1 MVEHM
6 SNLATRM
13 RPQKIEDVI
22 GQEHLTAPD
31 KILGR
36 MVSAKQMSSII
47 LYGPPGT
54 GKTSMASALSGSL
67 NIPFEYF
74 NASTDDKKKLQAIAK
89 EAESKGQLI
98 LLLDEIHRLDKPK
111 QDFLLPYTENGQII
125 LVGATTEN
133 PYISINPAIRSRA
146 TLLEIK
152 SVNPQDIVN
161 LIKKASQTD
170 EILKNFTITI
180 SDESLNFLANNVDGD
195 VRKALNSF
203 ELAVLSTPNDKNT
216 VSISTETLEEILQR
230 KSLPGDKDGDEHY
243 NLLSALQKSI
253 RGSDVNAALHYLGRL
268 ILSGDLVAICRRLS
282 IIAFE
287 DIGLANPTAIILA
300 KDAIDVARE
309 TGFPEARI
317 PLATATVELALSP
330 KSNNAYMALDKAIAD
345 IQNPQIDL
353 TIPMHVRDAHYKG
366 ASKMGV
372 VGYMYPHDFNL
383 HYTPQQYAP
392 NDLKHVQYLNTENLT
407 TEHEKQLVERAVTI
421 TKLNGDA

>member
-1 MVEHM
+1 M

-36 MVSAKQMSSII
+36 MVAAKQMSSII

-74 NASTDDKKKLQAIAK
+74 NASTDDKKKLQTIAK
-89 EAESKGQLI
+89 EAEKQPVI

-152 SVNPQDIVN
+152 SVTADAIADLLEQSLTKDSVLKDYNVN
-161 LIKKASQTD
+161 VSRDTLLFI
-170 EILKNFTITI
+170 
-180 SDESLNFLANNVDGD
+180 ANNTDGD

-203 ELAVLSTPNDKNT
+203 ELAILSTPADRDT
-216 VSISTETLEEILQR
+216 VTITTQVMEEILQ
-230 KSLPGDKDGDEHY
+230 KKVLAGDKDGSEHY
-243 NLLSALQKSI
+243 NLLSAFQKSI
-253 RGSDVNAALHYLGRL
+253 RGSDVNASLHYLARL
-268 ILSGDLVAICRRLS
+268 ILSGDLIGICRRLS

-287 DIGLANPTAIILA
+287 DIGLANPTAVTLT
-300 KDAIDVARE
+300 KNAIDVARD

-317 PLATATVELALSP
+317 PLAMAVVELALSP
-330 KSNNAYMALDKAIAD
+330 KSNNAYMALERAIAD
-345 IQNPQIDL
+345 INDPEIDT
-353 TIPMHVRDAHYKG
+353 TIPAHLRDAHYKG
-366 ASKMGV
+366 ADKMGV
-372 VGYMYPHDFNL
+372 VGYLYPHDYNA
-383 HYTPQQYAP
+383 HYTPQQYLPASLT
-392 NDLKHVQYLNTENLT
+392 NAFYLDTENLT
-407 TEHEKQLVERAVTI
+407 TTHEHELIDRARMI
-421 TKLNGDA
+421 ADLNRGA

>member
-1 MVEHM
+1 
-6 SNLATRM
+6 M

-22 GQEHLTAPD
+22 GQEHLTSPD

-36 MVSAKQMSSII
+36 MVAAKQMSSII

-74 NASTDDKKKLQAIAK
+74 NASTDDKKKLQTIAK
-89 EAESKGQLI
+89 EAEKQPVI

-152 SVNPQDIVN
+152 SVTAEAIADLLEQSLTKDSV
-161 LIKKASQTD
+161 
-170 EILKNFTITI
+170 LKDYKVDVSRDTLLFI
-180 SDESLNFLANNVDGD
+180 ANNTDGD

-203 ELAVLSTPNDKNT
+203 ELAILSTPADQDT
-216 VSISTETLEEILQR
+216 VTITTQVMEEILQ
-230 KSLPGDKDGDEHY
+230 KKVLADDKDGSEHY
-243 NLLSALQKSI
+243 NLLSAFQKSI
-253 RGSDVNAALHYLGRL
+253 RGSDVNASLHYLARL
-268 ILSGDLVAICRRLS
+268 ILSGDLIGICRRLS

-287 DIGLANPTAIILA
+287 DIGLANQTAVTLT
-300 KDAIDVARE
+300 KNAIDVARD

-317 PLATATVELALSP
+317 PLAMAVVELALSP
-330 KSNNAYMALDKAIAD
+330 KSNNAYMALDRAIAD
-345 IQNPQIDL
+345 INDPEIDT
-353 TIPMHVRDAHYKG
+353 TIPLHLRDAHYKG
-366 ASKMGV
+366 ADKMGV
-372 VGYMYPHDFNL
+372 IGYSYPHDYNA
-383 HYTPQQYAP
+383 HYTPQQYLPASLT
-392 NDLKHVQYLNTENLT
+392 NAFYLDTENLT
-407 TEHEKQLVERAVTI
+407 TAHEIELVDRARMI
-421 TKLNGDA
+421 ADLNKGATK

>member
-1 MVEHM
+1 
-6 SNLATRM
+6 M

-36 MVSAKQMSSII
+36 MVAAKQMSSII

-74 NASTDDKKKLQAIAK
+74 NASTDDKKKLQTIAK
-89 EAESKGQLI
+89 KAEKQPVI

-152 SVNPQDIVN
+152 SVTAEAIADLLEQSLTKDSV
-161 LIKKASQTD
+161 
-170 EILKNFTITI
+170 LKDYKVDVSRDTLLFI
-180 SDESLNFLANNVDGD
+180 ANNTDGD

-203 ELAVLSTPNDKNT
+203 ELAILSTPADQDT
-216 VSISTETLEEILQR
+216 VTITTQVMEEILQ
-230 KSLPGDKDGDEHY
+230 KKVLAGDKDGSEHY
-243 NLLSALQKSI
+243 NLLSAFQKSI
-253 RGSDVNAALHYLGRL
+253 RGSDVNASLHYLARL
-268 ILSGDLVAICRRLS
+268 ILSGDLIGICRRLS

-287 DIGLANPTAIILA
+287 DIGLANPTAVTLT
-300 KDAIDVARE
+300 KNAIDVARD

-317 PLATATVELALSP
+317 PLAMAVVELALSP
-330 KSNNAYMALDKAIAD
+330 KSNNAYMALDRAIAD
-345 IQNPQIDL
+345 INDPEIDT
-353 TIPMHVRDAHYKG
+353 TIPLHLRDAHYKG
-366 ASKMGV
+366 ADKMGV
-372 VGYMYPHDFNL
+372 IGYSYPHDYNA
-383 HYTPQQYAP
+383 HYTPQQYLPASLT
-392 NDLKHVQYLNTENLT
+392 NAFYLDTENLT
-407 TEHEKQLVERAVTI
+407 TAHEIELVDRARMI
-421 TKLNGDA
+421 ADLNKGATK

>member
-1 MVEHM
+1 M

-36 MVSAKQMSSII
+36 MVAAKQMSSII

-74 NASTDDKKKLQAIAK
+74 NASTDDKKKLQTIAK
-89 EAESKGQLI
+89 EAEKQPVI

-152 SVNPQDIVN
+152 SVTADAIAN
-161 LIKKASQTD
+161 LLEQSLTKDSV
-170 EILKNFTITI
+170 LKDYKVDVSRDTLLFI
-180 SDESLNFLANNVDGD
+180 ANNTDGD

-203 ELAVLSTPNDKNT
+203 ELAILSTPADQDT
-216 VSISTETLEEILQR
+216 VTITTQVMEEILQ
-230 KSLPGDKDGDEHY
+230 KKVLAGDKDGSEHY
-243 NLLSALQKSI
+243 NLLSAFQKSI
-253 RGSDVNAALHYLGRL
+253 RGSDVNASLHYLARL
-268 ILSGDLVAICRRLS
+268 ILSGDLIGICRRLS

-287 DIGLANPTAIILA
+287 DIGLANPTAVTLT
-300 KDAIDVARE
+300 KNAIDVARD

-317 PLATATVELALSP
+317 PLAMAVVELALSP
-330 KSNNAYMALDKAIAD
+330 KSNNAYMALDRAIAD
-345 IQNPQIDL
+345 INDPEIDT
-353 TIPMHVRDAHYKG
+353 TIPMHLRDAHYKG
-366 ASKMGV
+366 ADKMGV
-372 VGYMYPHDFNL
+372 VGYAYPHDYNA
-383 HYTPQQYAP
+383 HYTPQQYLPASLT
-392 NDLKHVQYLNTENLT
+392 NAFYLDTENLT
-407 TEHEKQLVERAVTI
+407 TTHEHELVDRARMI
-421 TKLNGDA
+421 ADLNKGATK

>member
-1 MVEHM
+1 M

-36 MVSAKQMSSII
+36 MVAAKQMSSII

-74 NASTDDKKKLQAIAK
+74 NASTDDKKKLQTIAK
-89 EAESKGQLI
+89 EAEKQPVI

-152 SVNPQDIVN
+152 SVTADAIAN
-161 LIKKASQTD
+161 LLEQSLTKDSV
-170 EILKNFTITI
+170 LKDYKVDVSRDTLLFI
-180 SDESLNFLANNVDGD
+180 ANNTDGD

-203 ELAVLSTPNDKNT
+203 ELAILSTPADQDT
-216 VSISTETLEEILQR
+216 VTITTQVMEEILQ
-230 KSLPGDKDGDEHY
+230 KKVLAGDKDGSEHY
-243 NLLSALQKSI
+243 NLLSAFQKSI
-253 RGSDVNAALHYLGRL
+253 RGSDVNASLHYLARL
-268 ILSGDLVAICRRLS
+268 ILSGDLIGICRRLS

-287 DIGLANPTAIILA
+287 DIGLANPTAVTLT
-300 KDAIDVARE
+300 KNTIDVARD

-317 PLATATVELALSP
+317 PLAMAVVELALSP
-330 KSNNAYMALDKAIAD
+330 KSNNAYMALDRAIAD
-345 IQNPQIDL
+345 INDPEIDT
-353 TIPMHVRDAHYKG
+353 TIPMHLRDAHYKG
-366 ASKMGV
+366 ADKMGV
-372 VGYMYPHDFNL
+372 VGYAYPHDYNA
-383 HYTPQQYAP
+383 HYTPQQYLPASLT
-392 NDLKHVQYLNTENLT
+392 NAFYLDTENLT
-407 TEHEKQLVERAVTI
+407 TTHEHELVDRARMI
-421 TKLNGDA
+421 ADLNRGAQK

>member
-1 MVEHM
+1 M

-36 MVSAKQMSSII
+36 MVAAKQMSSII

-74 NASTDDKKKLQAIAK
+74 NASTDDKKKLQTIAK
-89 EAESKGQLI
+89 KAEKQPVI

-152 SVNPQDIVN
+152 SVTAEAIADLLEQSLTKDSVLKDYNVN
-161 LIKKASQTD
+161 ASRDTLLF
-170 EILKNFTITI
+170 I
-180 SDESLNFLANNVDGD
+180 ANNTDGD

-203 ELAVLSTPNDKNT
+203 ELAILSTPANQDT
-216 VSISTETLEEILQR
+216 VTITTQVMEEILQ
-230 KSLPGDKDGDEHY
+230 KKVLAGDKDGSEHY
-243 NLLSALQKSI
+243 NLLSAFQKSI
-253 RGSDVNAALHYLGRL
+253 RGSDVNASLHYLARL
-268 ILSGDLVAICRRLS
+268 ILSGDLMGICRRLS

-287 DIGLANPTAIILA
+287 DIGLANPTAVTLT
-300 KDAIDVARE
+300 KNAIDVARD

-317 PLATATVELALSP
+317 PLAMAVVELALSP
-330 KSNNAYMALDKAIAD
+330 KSNNAYMALDRAIAD
-345 IQNPQIDL
+345 INDPEIDT
-353 TIPMHVRDAHYKG
+353 TIPAHLRDAHYKG
-366 ASKMGV
+366 ADKMGV
-372 VGYMYPHDFNL
+372 VGYNYPHDFNA
-383 HYTPQQYAP
+383 HYTPQQYLPTSLTNAF
-392 NDLKHVQYLNTENLT
+392 YLDTENLT
-407 TEHEKQLVERAVTI
+407 TTHEHELIDRAHMIADLNRGT
-421 TKLNGDA
+421 TK

>member
-1 MVEHM
+1 
-6 SNLATRM
+6 M

-36 MVSAKQMSSII
+36 MVAAKQMSSII

-74 NASTDDKKKLQAIAK
+74 NASTDDKKKLQTIAK
-89 EAESKGQLI
+89 EAEKQPVI

-152 SVNPQDIVN
+152 SVTAEAIADLLEQSLTKDSVLKDYNVN
-161 LIKKASQTD
+161 VSRDTLLFI
-170 EILKNFTITI
+170 
-180 SDESLNFLANNVDGD
+180 ANNTDGD

-203 ELAVLSTPNDKNT
+203 ELAILSTPIDQDT
-216 VSISTETLEEILQR
+216 VTITTQVMEEILQ
-230 KSLPGDKDGDEHY
+230 KKALAGDKDGSEHY
-243 NLLSALQKSI
+243 NLLSAFQKSI
-253 RGSDVNAALHYLGRL
+253 RGSDVNASLHYLARL
-268 ILSGDLVAICRRLS
+268 ILSGDLIGICRRLS

-287 DIGLANPTAIILA
+287 DIGLANPTAVTLT
-300 KDAIDVARE
+300 KNAIDVARD

-317 PLATATVELALSP
+317 PLAMAVVELALSP
-330 KSNNAYMALDKAIAD
+330 KSNNAYMALDRAIAD
-345 IQNPQIDL
+345 INDPEIDT
-353 TIPMHVRDAHYKG
+353 TIPAHLRDAHYKG
-366 ASKMGV
+366 ADKMGV
-372 VGYMYPHDFNL
+372 VGYNYPHDFNA
-383 HYTPQQYAP
+383 HYTPQQYLPASLT
-392 NDLKHVQYLNTENLT
+392 NAFYLDTENLT
-407 TEHEKQLVERAVTI
+407 TTHEHELVDRARMI
-421 TKLNGDA
+421 ADLNKGTQQ

>member
-1 MVEHM
+1 M

-36 MVSAKQMSSII
+36 MVAAKQMSSII

-74 NASTDDKKKLQAIAK
+74 NASTDDKKKLQTIAK
-89 EAESKGQLI
+89 EAEKQPVI

-152 SVNPQDIVN
+152 SVTAEAIADLLEQSLTKDSV
-161 LIKKASQTD
+161 
-170 EILKNFTITI
+170 LKDYKVDVSRDTLLFI
-180 SDESLNFLANNVDGD
+180 ANNTDGD

-203 ELAVLSTPNDKNT
+203 ELAILSTPADQDT
-216 VSISTETLEEILQR
+216 VTITTQVMEEILQ
-230 KSLPGDKDGDEHY
+230 KKVLAGDKDGSEHY
-243 NLLSALQKSI
+243 NLLSAFQKSI
-253 RGSDVNAALHYLGRL
+253 RGSDVNASLHYLARL
-268 ILSGDLVAICRRLS
+268 ILSGDLIGICRRLS

-287 DIGLANPTAIILA
+287 DIGLANPTAVTLT
-300 KDAIDVARE
+300 KNAIDVARD

-317 PLATATVELALSP
+317 PLAMAVVELALSP
-330 KSNNAYMALDKAIAD
+330 KSNNAYMALDRAIAD
-345 IQNPQIDL
+345 INDPEIDT
-353 TIPMHVRDAHYKG
+353 TIPAHLRDAHYKG
-366 ASKMGV
+366 ADKMGV
-372 VGYMYPHDFNL
+372 VGYSYPHDYNA
-383 HYTPQQYAP
+383 HYTPQQYLPVSLTNAF
-392 NDLKHVQYLNTENLT
+392 YLDTENLT
-407 TEHEKQLVERAVTI
+407 TTHEHELVDRARMI
-421 TKLNGDA
+421 ADLNRGATK

>member
-1 MVEHM
+1 MHL
-6 SNLATRM
+6 LATRM

-36 MVSAKQMSSII
+36 MVAAKQMSSII

-74 NASTDDKKKLQAIAK
+74 NASTDDKKKLQTIAK
-89 EAESKGQLI
+89 EAEKQPVI

-152 SVNPQDIVN
+152 SVTAEAIADLLEQSLTKDSV
-161 LIKKASQTD
+161 
-170 EILKNFTITI
+170 LKDYKVDVSRDTLLFI
-180 SDESLNFLANNVDGD
+180 ANNTDGD

-203 ELAVLSTPNDKNT
+203 ELAILSTPADQDT
-216 VSISTETLEEILQR
+216 VTITTQVMEEILQ
-230 KSLPGDKDGDEHY
+230 KKVLAGDKDGSEHY
-243 NLLSALQKSI
+243 NLLSAFQKSI
-253 RGSDVNAALHYLGRL
+253 RGSDVNASLHYLARL
-268 ILSGDLVAICRRLS
+268 ILSGDLIGICRRLS

-287 DIGLANPTAIILA
+287 DIGLANPTAVTLT
-300 KDAIDVARE
+300 KNAIDVARD

-317 PLATATVELALSP
+317 PLAMAVVELALSP
-330 KSNNAYMALDKAIAD
+330 KSNNAYMALDRAIAD
-345 IQNPQIDL
+345 INNPEIDT
-353 TIPMHVRDAHYKG
+353 TIPLHLRDAHYKG
-366 ASKMGV
+366 TDKMGV
-372 VGYMYPHDFNL
+372 VGYNYPHDFNA
-383 HYTPQQYAP
+383 HYTPQQYLPASLT
-392 NDLKHVQYLNTENLT
+392 NAFYLDTENLT
-407 TEHEKQLVERAVTI
+407 TTHEHELVDRARMI
-421 TKLNGDA
+421 ADLNRGATK

>member
-1 MVEHM
+1 MHL
-6 SNLATRM
+6 LATRM

-36 MVSAKQMSSII
+36 MVAAKQMSSII

-74 NASTDDKKKLQAIAK
+74 NASTDDKKKLQTIAK
-89 EAESKGQLI
+89 EAEKQPVI

-152 SVNPQDIVN
+152 SVTANAIADLLEQSLTKDSVLKDYNVN
-161 LIKKASQTD
+161 VSRDTLLFI
-170 EILKNFTITI
+170 
-180 SDESLNFLANNVDGD
+180 ANNTDGD

-203 ELAVLSTPNDKNT
+203 ELAILSTPLDQDT
-216 VSISTETLEEILQR
+216 VTITTQVMEEILQ
-230 KSLPGDKDGDEHY
+230 KKVLAGDKDGNEHY
-243 NLLSALQKSI
+243 NLLSAFQKSI
-253 RGSDVNAALHYLGRL
+253 RGSDVNASLHYLARL
-268 ILSGDLVAICRRLS
+268 ILSGDLIGICRRLS

-287 DIGLANPTAIILA
+287 DIGLANPTAVTLT
-300 KDAIDVARE
+300 KNAIDVARD

-317 PLATATVELALSP
+317 PLAMAVVELALSP
-330 KSNNAYMALDKAIAD
+330 KSNNAYMALDRAIAD
-345 IQNPQIDL
+345 INDPEIDT
-353 TIPMHVRDAHYKG
+353 TIPPHLRDAHYKG
-366 ASKMGV
+366 ADKMGV
-372 VGYMYPHDFNL
+372 VGYNYPHDYNA
-383 HYTPQQYAP
+383 HYTPQQYLPASLT
-392 NDLKHVQYLNTENLT
+392 NAFYLDTENLT
-407 TEHEKQLVERAVTI
+407 TTHEHELVDRARMIADLNKGTKQ
-421 TKLNGDA
+421 

>member
-1 MVEHM
+1 M

-36 MVSAKQMSSII
+36 MVAAKQMSSII

-74 NASTDDKKKLQAIAK
+74 NASTDDKKKLQTIAK
-89 EAESKGQLI
+89 KAEKQPVI

-152 SVNPQDIVN
+152 SVTAEAIADLLEQSLTKDSVLKDYNVN
-161 LIKKASQTD
+161 VSRDTLLFI
-170 EILKNFTITI
+170 
-180 SDESLNFLANNVDGD
+180 ANNTDGD

-203 ELAVLSTPNDKNT
+203 ELAILSTPADQDT
-216 VSISTETLEEILQR
+216 VTITTQVMEEILQ
-230 KSLPGDKDGDEHY
+230 KKVLAGDKDGSEHY
-243 NLLSALQKSI
+243 NLLSAFQKSI
-253 RGSDVNAALHYLGRL
+253 RGSDVNASLHYLARL
-268 ILSGDLVAICRRLS
+268 ILSGDLIGICRRLS

-287 DIGLANPTAIILA
+287 DIGLANPTAVTLT
-300 KDAIDVARE
+300 KNAIDVARD

-317 PLATATVELALSP
+317 PLAMAVVELALSP
-330 KSNNAYMALDKAIAD
+330 KSNNAYMALDRAIAD
-345 IQNPQIDL
+345 INDPEIDT
-353 TIPMHVRDAHYKG
+353 TIPAHLRDAHYKG
-366 ASKMGV
+366 ADKMGV
-372 VGYMYPHDFNL
+372 VGYNYPHDFNA
-383 HYTPQQYAP
+383 HYTPQQYLPTSLTNAF
-392 NDLKHVQYLNTENLT
+392 YLDTENLT
-407 TEHEKQLVERAVTI
+407 TTHEHELIDRARMI
-421 TKLNGDA
+421 ADLNRGATK

>member
-1 MVEHM
+1 M

-36 MVSAKQMSSII
+36 MVAAKQMSSII

-74 NASTDDKKKLQAIAK
+74 NASTDDKKKLQTIAK
-89 EAESKGQLI
+89 EAEKQPVI

-152 SVNPQDIVN
+152 SVTADAIADLLEQSLTKDSV
-161 LIKKASQTD
+161 
-170 EILKNFTITI
+170 LKDYKVDVSRDTLLFI
-180 SDESLNFLANNVDGD
+180 ANNTDGD

-203 ELAVLSTPNDKNT
+203 ELAILSTPADQDT
-216 VSISTETLEEILQR
+216 VTITTQVMEEILQ
-230 KSLPGDKDGDEHY
+230 KKVLAGDKDGSEHY
-243 NLLSALQKSI
+243 NLLSAFQKSI
-253 RGSDVNAALHYLGRL
+253 RGSDVNASLHYLARL
-268 ILSGDLVAICRRLS
+268 ILSGDLIGICRRLS

-287 DIGLANPTAIILA
+287 DIGLANPTAVTLT
-300 KDAIDVARE
+300 KNAIDVARD

-317 PLATATVELALSP
+317 PLAMAVVELALSP
-330 KSNNAYMALDKAIAD
+330 KSNNAYMALDHAIAD
-345 IQNPQIDL
+345 INDPEIDT
-353 TIPMHVRDAHYKG
+353 TIPPHLRDAHYKG
-366 ASKMGV
+366 ADKMDV
-372 VGYMYPHDFNL
+372 VGYNYPHDFNA
-383 HYTPQQYAP
+383 HYTPQQYLPTSLTNAF
-392 NDLKHVQYLNTENLT
+392 YLDTENLT
-407 TEHEKQLVERAVTI
+407 TTHEHELVDRARMIADLNRGT
-421 TKLNGDA
+421 TK

>member
-1 MVEHM
+1 M

-36 MVSAKQMSSII
+36 MVAAKQMSSII

-74 NASTDDKKKLQAIAK
+74 NASTDDKKKLQTIAK
-89 EAESKGQLI
+89 EAEKQPVI

-152 SVNPQDIVN
+152 SVTAEAIADLLEQSLTKDSVLKDYNVN
-161 LIKKASQTD
+161 VSRDTLLFI
-170 EILKNFTITI
+170 
-180 SDESLNFLANNVDGD
+180 ANNTDGD

-203 ELAVLSTPNDKNT
+203 ELAILSTPADQDT
-216 VSISTETLEEILQR
+216 VTITTQVMEEILQ
-230 KSLPGDKDGDEHY
+230 KKVLAGDKDGSEHY
-243 NLLSALQKSI
+243 NLLSAFQKSI
-253 RGSDVNAALHYLGRL
+253 RGSDVNASLHYLARL
-268 ILSGDLVAICRRLS
+268 ILSGDLIGICRRLS

-287 DIGLANPTAIILA
+287 DIGLANPTAVTLT
-300 KDAIDVARE
+300 KNAIDVARD

-317 PLATATVELALSP
+317 PLAMAVVELALSP
-330 KSNNAYMALDKAIAD
+330 KSNNAYMALDRAIAD
-345 IQNPQIDL
+345 INDPEIDT
-353 TIPMHVRDAHYKG
+353 TIPAHLRDAHYKG
-366 ASKMGV
+366 ADKMGV
-372 VGYMYPHDFNL
+372 VGYSYPHDYNA
-383 HYTPQQYAP
+383 HYTPQQYLPASLT
-392 NDLKHVQYLNTENLT
+392 NAFYLDTENLT
-407 TEHEKQLVERAVTI
+407 TTHEHELVDRARI
-421 TKLNGDA
+421 IADLNKGS

>member
-1 MVEHM
+1 M

-36 MVSAKQMSSII
+36 MVAAKQMSSII

-74 NASTDDKKKLQAIAK
+74 NASTDDKKKLQTIAK
-89 EAESKGQLI
+89 EAEKQPVI

-152 SVNPQDIVN
+152 SVTAEAIADLLEQSLTKDSV
-161 LIKKASQTD
+161 
-170 EILKNFTITI
+170 LKDYKVDVSRDTLLFI
-180 SDESLNFLANNVDGD
+180 ANNTDGD

-203 ELAVLSTPNDKNT
+203 ELAILSTPANQDT
-216 VSISTETLEEILQR
+216 VTITTQVMEEILQ
-230 KSLPGDKDGDEHY
+230 KKVLAGDKDGSEHY
-243 NLLSALQKSI
+243 NLLSAFQKSI
-253 RGSDVNAALHYLGRL
+253 RGSDVNAALHYLARL
-268 ILSGDLVAICRRLS
+268 ILSGDLIGICRRLS
-282 IIAFE
+282 ICAFE
-287 DIGLANPTAIILA
+287 DIGLANPTAVTLT
-300 KDAIDVARE
+300 KNAIDVARD

-317 PLATATVELALSP
+317 PLAMAVVELALSP
-330 KSNNAYMALDKAIAD
+330 KSNNAYMALDRAIAD
-345 IQNPQIDL
+345 INDPEIDT
-353 TIPMHVRDAHYKG
+353 TIPAHLRDAHYKG
-366 ASKMGV
+366 ADKMGV
-372 VGYMYPHDFNL
+372 VGYNYPHDFNA
-383 HYTPQQYAP
+383 HYTPQQYLPTSLTNAF
-392 NDLKHVQYLNTENLT
+392 YLDTENLT
-407 TEHEKQLVERAVTI
+407 TSHEHELVDRARMI
-421 TKLNGDA
+421 ADLNKGTQQ

>member
-1 MVEHM
+1 M

-36 MVSAKQMSSII
+36 MVAAKQMSSII

-74 NASTDDKKKLQAIAK
+74 NASTDDKKKLQTIAK
-89 EAESKGQLI
+89 EAEKQPVI

-152 SVNPQDIVN
+152 SVTADAIAN
-161 LIKKASQTD
+161 LLEQSLTKDSV
-170 EILKNFTITI
+170 LKDYKVDVSRDTLLFI
-180 SDESLNFLANNVDGD
+180 ANNTDGD

-203 ELAVLSTPNDKNT
+203 ELAILSTPADQDT
-216 VSISTETLEEILQR
+216 VTITTQVMEEILQ
-230 KSLPGDKDGDEHY
+230 KKVLAGDKDGSEHY
-243 NLLSALQKSI
+243 NLLSAFQKSI
-253 RGSDVNAALHYLGRL
+253 RGSDVNASLHYLARL
-268 ILSGDLVAICRRLS
+268 ILSGDLIGICRRLS

-287 DIGLANPTAIILA
+287 DIGLANPTAVTLT
-300 KDAIDVARE
+300 KNAIDVARD

-317 PLATATVELALSP
+317 PLAMAVVELALSP
-330 KSNNAYMALDKAIAD
+330 KSNNAYMALDRAIAD
-345 IQNPQIDL
+345 INDPEIDT
-353 TIPMHVRDAHYKG
+353 TIPAHLRDAHYKG
-366 ASKMGV
+366 ADKMGV
-372 VGYMYPHDFNL
+372 VGYLYPHDYNA
-383 HYTPQQYAP
+383 HYTPQQYLPASLT
-392 NDLKHVQYLNTENLT
+392 NAFYLDTENLT
-407 TEHEKQLVERAVTI
+407 TTHEHELVDRARMI
-421 TKLNGDA
+421 ADLNRSIATH

>member
-1 MVEHM
+1 M

-36 MVSAKQMSSII
+36 MVAAKQMSSII

-74 NASTDDKKKLQAIAK
+74 NASTDDKKKLQTIAK
-89 EAESKGQLI
+89 EAEKQPVI

-111 QDFLLPYTENGQII
+111 QDFLLPYTENDQII

-152 SVNPQDIVN
+152 SVTAEAIADLLEQSLTKDSVLKDYNVN
-161 LIKKASQTD
+161 VSRDTLLFI
-170 EILKNFTITI
+170 
-180 SDESLNFLANNVDGD
+180 ANNTDGD

-203 ELAVLSTPNDKNT
+203 ELAILSTPADQDT
-216 VSISTETLEEILQR
+216 VTITTQVMEEILQ
-230 KSLPGDKDGDEHY
+230 KKVLAGDKDGSEHY
-243 NLLSALQKSI
+243 NLLSAFQKSI
-253 RGSDVNAALHYLGRL
+253 RGSDVNASLHYLARL
-268 ILSGDLVAICRRLS
+268 ILSGDLIGICRRLS

-287 DIGLANPTAIILA
+287 DIGLANPTAVTLT
-300 KDAIDVARE
+300 KNAIDVARD

-317 PLATATVELALSP
+317 PLAMAVVELALSP
-330 KSNNAYMALDKAIAD
+330 KSNNAYMALDRAIAD
-345 IQNPQIDL
+345 INDPEIDT
-353 TIPMHVRDAHYKG
+353 TIPAHLRDAHYKG
-366 ASKMGV
+366 ADKMGV
-372 VGYMYPHDFNL
+372 VGYNYPHDFNA
-383 HYTPQQYAP
+383 HYTPQQYLPASLT
-392 NDLKHVQYLNTENLT
+392 NAFYLDTENLT
-407 TEHEKQLVERAVTI
+407 TTHEHELVDRARMIADLNRGVTR
-421 TKLNGDA
+421 

>member
-1 MVEHM
+1 M

-36 MVSAKQMSSII
+36 MVAAKQMSSII

-74 NASTDDKKKLQAIAK
+74 NASTDDKKKLQTIAK
-89 EAESKGQLI
+89 EAEKQPVI

-152 SVNPQDIVN
+152 SVTADAIADLLEQSLTKDSV
-161 LIKKASQTD
+161 
-170 EILKNFTITI
+170 LKDYKVDVSRDTLLFI
-180 SDESLNFLANNVDGD
+180 ANNTDGD

-203 ELAVLSTPNDKNT
+203 ELAILSTPADQDT
-216 VSISTETLEEILQR
+216 VTITTQVMEEILQ
-230 KSLPGDKDGDEHY
+230 KKVLAGDKDGSEHY
-243 NLLSALQKSI
+243 NLLSAFQKSI
-253 RGSDVNAALHYLGRL
+253 RGSDVNASLHYLARL
-268 ILSGDLVAICRRLS
+268 ILSGDLIGICRRLS

-287 DIGLANPTAIILA
+287 DIGLANPTAVTLT
-300 KDAIDVARE
+300 KNAIDVARD

-317 PLATATVELALSP
+317 PLAMAVVELALSP
-330 KSNNAYMALDKAIAD
+330 KSNNAYMALDRAIAD
-345 IQNPQIDL
+345 INDPKIDT
-353 TIPMHVRDAHYKG
+353 TIPAHLRDAHYKG
-366 ASKMGV
+366 ADKMGV
-372 VGYMYPHDFNL
+372 VGYNYPHDFNA
-383 HYTPQQYAP
+383 HYTPQQYLPTSLTNAF
-392 NDLKHVQYLNTENLT
+392 YLDTENLT
-407 TEHEKQLVERAVTI
+407 TTHEHELVDRARMIADLNRGT
-421 TKLNGDA
+421 TK

>member
-1 MVEHM
+1 M

-36 MVSAKQMSSII
+36 MVAAKQMSSII

-74 NASTDDKKKLQAIAK
+74 NASTDDKKKLQDIAK
-89 EAESKGQLI
+89 KAEKQPVI

-152 SVNPQDIVN
+152 SVTAEAIAN
-161 LIKKASQTD
+161 LL
-170 EILKNFTITI
+170 E
-180 SDESLNFLANNVDGD
+180 ESLTRDSVLKDYNVNVSRDTLMFIANNTDGD

-203 ELAVLSTPNDKNT
+203 ELAILSTPIDQDT
-216 VSISTETLEEILQR
+216 VTVTTQIMEEILQ
-230 KSLPGDKDGDEHY
+230 KKTLAGDKDGTEHY
-243 NLLSALQKSI
+243 NLLSAFQKSI
-253 RGSDVNAALHYLGRL
+253 RGSDVNAALHYLARL
-268 ILSGDLVAICRRLS
+268 ILSGDLIGICRRLS

-287 DIGLANPTAIILA
+287 DIGLANPTVVTLT
-300 KDAIDVARE
+300 KNAIDVARD

-317 PLATATVELALSP
+317 PLAMAVVELALSP
-330 KSNNAYMALDKAIAD
+330 KSNNAYMALDRAIAD
-345 IQNPQIDL
+345 INNPEIDT
-353 TIPMHVRDAHYKG
+353 TIPAHLRDAHYKG
-366 ASKMGV
+366 ADKMGV
-372 VGYMYPHDFNL
+372 VGYSYPHDYNA
-383 HYTPQQYAP
+383 HYTPQQYLPASLA
-392 NDLKHVQYLNTENLT
+392 NAFYLDTENLT
-407 TEHEKQLVERAVTI
+407 TTHEHELVDRARMI
-421 TKLNGDA
+421 ADLNKGATK

>member
-1 MVEHM
+1 M

-36 MVSAKQMSSII
+36 MVVAKQMSSII

-74 NASTDDKKKLQAIAK
+74 NASTDDKKKLQTIAK
-89 EAESKGQLI
+89 EAEKQPVI

-152 SVNPQDIVN
+152 SVTADAIADLLEQSLTKDSVLKDYNVN
-161 LIKKASQTD
+161 VSRDTLLFI
-170 EILKNFTITI
+170 
-180 SDESLNFLANNVDGD
+180 ANNTDGD

-203 ELAVLSTPNDKNT
+203 ELAILSTPLDQDT
-216 VSISTETLEEILQR
+216 VTITTQVMEEILQ
-230 KSLPGDKDGDEHY
+230 KKVLAGDKDGSEHY
-243 NLLSALQKSI
+243 NLLSAFQKSI
-253 RGSDVNAALHYLGRL
+253 RGSDVNASLHYLARL
-268 ILSGDLVAICRRLS
+268 ILSGDLIGICRRLS

-287 DIGLANPTAIILA
+287 DIGLANPTAVTLT
-300 KDAIDVARE
+300 KNAIDVARD

-317 PLATATVELALSP
+317 PLAMAVVELALSP
-330 KSNNAYMALDKAIAD
+330 KSNNAYMALDRALAD
-345 IQNPQIDL
+345 INDPEIDT
-353 TIPMHVRDAHYKG
+353 TIPMHLRDAHYKG
-366 ASKMGV
+366 ADKMGV
-372 VGYMYPHDFNL
+372 VGYAYPHDYNA
-383 HYTPQQYAP
+383 HYTPQQYLPASLT
-392 NDLKHVQYLNTENLT
+392 NAFYLDTENLT
-407 TEHEKQLVERAVTI
+407 TTHEHELVDRARMI
-421 TKLNGDA
+421 ADLNKEATK

>member
-1 MVEHM
+1 M

-36 MVSAKQMSSII
+36 MVAAKQMSSII

-74 NASTDDKKKLQAIAK
+74 NASTDDKKKLQTIAK
-89 EAESKGQLI
+89 EAEKQPVI

-152 SVNPQDIVN
+152 SVTADAIADLLEQSLTKDSVLKDYKVN
-161 LIKKASQTD
+161 VSRDTLLFI
-170 EILKNFTITI
+170 
-180 SDESLNFLANNVDGD
+180 ANNTDGD

-203 ELAVLSTPNDKNT
+203 ELAILSTPADQDIVT
-216 VSISTETLEEILQR
+216 ITTQVMEEILQ
-230 KSLPGDKDGDEHY
+230 KKVLAGDKDGSEHY
-243 NLLSALQKSI
+243 NLLSAFQKSI
-253 RGSDVNAALHYLGRL
+253 RGSDVNASLHYLARL
-268 ILSGDLVAICRRLS
+268 ILSGDLIGICRRLS

-287 DIGLANPTAIILA
+287 DIGLANPTAVTLT
-300 KDAIDVARE
+300 KNAIDVARD

-317 PLATATVELALSP
+317 PLAMAVVELALSP
-330 KSNNAYMALDKAIAD
+330 KSNNAYMALDRAIAD
-345 IQNPQIDL
+345 INDPEIDT
-353 TIPMHVRDAHYKG
+353 TIPAHLRDAHYKG
-366 ASKMGV
+366 ADKMGV
-372 VGYMYPHDFNL
+372 VGYNYPHDFNA
-383 HYTPQQYAP
+383 HYTPQQYLPTSLTNAF
-392 NDLKHVQYLNTENLT
+392 YLDTENLT
-407 TEHEKQLVERAVTI
+407 TTHEHELVDRARMI
-421 TKLNGDA
+421 ADLNKGATK

>member
-1 MVEHM
+1 M

-36 MVSAKQMSSII
+36 MVAAKQMSSII

-74 NASTDDKKKLQAIAK
+74 NASTDDKKKLQTIAK
-89 EAESKGQLI
+89 EAEKQPVI

-152 SVNPQDIVN
+152 SVTAEAIADLLEQSLTKDSVLKDYNVN
-161 LIKKASQTD
+161 VSRDTLLFI
-170 EILKNFTITI
+170 
-180 SDESLNFLANNVDGD
+180 ANNTDGD

-203 ELAVLSTPNDKNT
+203 ELAILSTPADQDT
-216 VSISTETLEEILQR
+216 VTITTQVMEEILQ
-230 KSLPGDKDGDEHY
+230 KKVLAGDKDGSEHY
-243 NLLSALQKSI
+243 NLLSAFQKSI
-253 RGSDVNAALHYLGRL
+253 RGSDVNASLHYLARL
-268 ILSGDLVAICRRLS
+268 ILSGDLIGICRRLS

-287 DIGLANPTAIILA
+287 DIGLANPTAVTLT
-300 KDAIDVARE
+300 KNAIDVARD

-317 PLATATVELALSP
+317 PLAMAVVELALSP
-330 KSNNAYMALDKAIAD
+330 KSNNAYMALDRAIAD
-345 IQNPQIDL
+345 INDPEIDT
-353 TIPMHVRDAHYKG
+353 TIPLHLRDAHYKG
-366 ASKMGV
+366 ADKMGV
-372 VGYMYPHDFNL
+372 VGYNYPHDFNA
-383 HYTPQQYAP
+383 HYTPQQYLPTSLTNAF
-392 NDLKHVQYLNTENLT
+392 YLDTENLT
-407 TEHEKQLVERAVTI
+407 TSHEHELVDRARMIADLNRGT
-421 TKLNGDA
+421 TK

>member
-1 MVEHM
+1 M

-36 MVSAKQMSSII
+36 MVAAKQMSSII

-74 NASTDDKKKLQAIAK
+74 NASTDDKKKLQTIAK
-89 EAESKGQLI
+89 EAEKQPVI

-152 SVNPQDIVN
+152 SVTADAIADLLEQSLTKDSV
-161 LIKKASQTD
+161 
-170 EILKNFTITI
+170 LKDYKVDVSRDTLLFI
-180 SDESLNFLANNVDGD
+180 ANNTDGD

-203 ELAVLSTPNDKNT
+203 ELAILSTPADQDT
-216 VSISTETLEEILQR
+216 VTITTQVMEEILQ
-230 KSLPGDKDGDEHY
+230 KKVLAGDKDGSEHY
-243 NLLSALQKSI
+243 NLLSAFQKSI
-253 RGSDVNAALHYLGRL
+253 RGSDVNASLHYLARL
-268 ILSGDLVAICRRLS
+268 ILSGDLIGICRRLS

-287 DIGLANPTAIILA
+287 DIGLANPTAVTLT
-300 KDAIDVARE
+300 KNAIDVARD

-317 PLATATVELALSP
+317 PLAMAVVELALSP
-330 KSNNAYMALDKAIAD
+330 KSNNAYMALDRAIAD
-345 IQNPQIDL
+345 INDPEIDT
-353 TIPMHVRDAHYKG
+353 TIPAHLRDAHYKG
-366 ASKMGV
+366 ADKMGV
-372 VGYMYPHDFNL
+372 VGYNYPHDFNA
-383 HYTPQQYAP
+383 HYTPQQYLPTSLTNAF
-392 NDLKHVQYLNTENLT
+392 YLDTENLT
-407 TEHEKQLVERAVTI
+407 TTHEHELIDRARMI
-421 TKLNGDA
+421 ADLNRGAQK